1 MTERLQWS
9 SGCVPRRS
17 NSNRE
22 AGDPASTNSQ
32 IVHWRNYIS
41 KHNSLSV
48 SLRTCKTLYNLN
60 LVSVFSTWHWLN
72 YSMPRKYAYL
82 RIIRN
87 TFAMRWQSTNL
98 KYPSTH
104 LPHLKCDSSW
114 NYHCT
119 RIHKFWN
126 DKHSRSKLLWSVKN
140 SPRTQIKAYLEVLI
154 GPLAFLELLWERR
167 ETGSWLLLFWN
178 K

>member
-1 MTERLQWS
+1 MSAYNERDPGLIPGSGRSSEGNGTPLPGKSHGWRSLVGYSLWGRKELDTTERLQWS

-17 NSNRE
+17 NSNGE

-48 SLRTCKTLYNLN
+48 ALRTCKTLYNLN

-87 TFAMRWQSTNL
+87 TFAMRWQTIN
-98 KYPSTH
+98 
-104 LPHLKCDSSW
+104 
-114 NYHCT
+114 
-119 RIHKFWN
+119 KFN
-126 DKHSRSKLLWSVKN
+126 IPFNTFTTFKMR
-140 SPRTQIKAYLEVLI
+140 
-154 GPLAFLELLWERR
+154 
-167 ETGSWLLLFWN
+167 LLLKLPLYKN
-178 K
+178 T